1 MGLFNVGCSIANHQD
16 RTRSAWVPKVM
27 VDTGSEL
34 TWIRQKHLEKIG
46 VEPEEKKL
54 RFITA
59 DGREIIRSIGFAI
72 IRVGEEITTDEVVFA
87 QKSDFQRLGTRALE
101 GLNLKADLRNKKLIG
116 AGPIA
121 APGNVIQKDNVSSCS
136 GREAL

>member
-1 MGLFNVGCSIANHQD
+1 MRLFNVGCLIANHQD
-16 RTRSAWVPKVM
+16 RTRSARAPKVR

-59 DGREIIRSIGFAI
+59 DGREIVRSIGFAI
-72 IRVGEEITTDEVVFA
+72 IRVGKEITIDEVVFA
-87 QKSDFQRLGTRALE
+87 QESDFQRLGARTLE
-101 GLNLKADLRNKKLIG
+101 GLNLKADPRNKKLVD

-121 APGNVIQKDNVSSCS
+121 VPGNVIQKDNESSCS
-136 GREAL
+136 GREVL

>member
-1 MGLFNVGCSIANHQD
+1 MNVGCLIANHQD
-16 RTRSAWVPKVM
+16 RTRSARVAKVI

-54 RFITA
+54 RLITA
-59 DGREIIRSIGFAI
+59 DGREIVRSIGFVI
-72 IRVGEEITTDEVVFA
+72 IRVGKGITTDEVVFA

-101 GLNLKADLRNKKLIG
+101 GLNLKADLRNKKLID

-121 APGNVIQKDNVSSCS
+121 VPSNVIQKDNESSCS
-136 GREAL
+136 VGKVL

>member
-1 MGLFNVGCSIANHQD
+1 MGLFNVSCLIANPQD
-16 RTRSAWVPKVM
+16 RTRSARAPKVR

-34 TWIRQKHLEKIG
+34 TWIKQKHLEKIG

-54 RFITA
+54 RLITA
-59 DGREIIRSIGFAI
+59 DGGEIVRSIGFAI
-72 IRVGEEITTDEVVFA
+72 IRVGEEITIDEVVFA

-101 GLNLKADLRNKKLIG
+101 GMNLKVDLRNKKLIG

-121 APGNVIQKDNVSSCS
+121 AAGNVIQIANGGK
-136 GREAL
+136 R

>member
-1 MGLFNVGCSIANHQD
+1 MNVGCLIANHQD
-16 RTRSAWVPKVM
+16 RTRSVRVSKVM

-54 RFITA
+54 RLITA
-59 DGREIIRSIGFAI
+59 DGREIARSIGFAI
-72 IRVGEEITTDEVVFA
+72 IRVGKEITTDEVVFA
-87 QKSDFQRLGTRALE
+87 QKSDFQRLGSRTLE
-101 GLNLKADLRNKKLIG
+101 GLNLEVDLRNKKLVS

-121 APGNVIQKDNVSSCS
+121 VPGNVIQKDESSCS
-136 GREAL
+136 GREVL

>member
-1 MGLFNVGCSIANHQD
+1 MGLFNVGCLIANPQD
-16 RTRSAWVPKVM
+16 RTRSARVPKIM

-46 VEPEEKKL
+46 VEPEAKKL
-54 RFITA
+54 RLITA
-59 DGREIIRSIGFAI
+59 DGREIVRSIGFAI

-87 QKSDFQRLGTRALE
+87 QKSDFQHLGTRTLE
-101 GLNLKADLRNKKLIG
+101 GLNLKADLRNKKLVG

-121 APGNVIQKDNVSSCS
+121 APGNVIQKDNESSCPM
-136 GREAL
+136 REVL

>member
-1 MGLFNVGCSIANHQD
+1 MNVGCLIANHQD
-16 RTRSAWVPKVM
+16 RTRSARVPKVM

-54 RFITA
+54 RLITA
-59 DGREIIRSIGFAI
+59 DGREIVRSIGFAI
-72 IRVGEEITTDEVVFA
+72 IRVGKEITIDEVVFA

-101 GLNLKADLRNKKLIG
+101 GLNLKVDSRNKKLID

-121 APGNVIQKDNVSSCS
+121 VPGNVIQKDNESSCS
-136 GREAL
+136 GRTVL

>member
-1 MGLFNVGCSIANHQD
+1 MRLFNVGCLIANHQD
-16 RTRSAWVPKVM
+16 RTRSARVPKIM
-27 VDTGSEL
+27 VDTGNEL

-54 RFITA
+54 RLITA
-59 DGREIIRSIGFAI
+59 DGREIVRSIGFAI

-101 GLNLKADLRNKKLIG
+101 GLNVKVDLRNKKLIG
-116 AGPIA
+116 AGPVA
-121 APGNVIQKDNVSSCS
+121 APGNVIQIARGGK
-136 GREAL
+136 R

>member
-1 MGLFNVGCSIANHQD
+1 MNVGCLVANHQD
-16 RTRSAWVPKVM
+16 RTRSVRVPKVM

-54 RFITA
+54 RLITA
-59 DGREIIRSIGFAI
+59 DGREIVRSIGFAI
-72 IRVGEEITTDEVVFA
+72 IRVGKEITIDEVVFA
-87 QKSDFQRLGTRALE
+87 QKSDFQRLGTRTLE
-101 GLNLKADLRNKKLIG
+101 GLNLKVDPRNKKLVS

-121 APGNVIQKDNVSSCS
+121 IPGNIIQKDNESSCS
-136 GREAL
+136 VREVL